1 MASPAS
7 IPRGR
12 PHGHAHSCSL
22 LGSKGLGPTSLG
34 SPVKKEYHFREIKAF
49 STNEGVAGVLFLS
62 QERLIKELGTLCEAN
77 SFQNKLTTILTIKT
91 FAGKQAMGKDT

>member
-1 MASPAS
+1 MATLTPVLCSEARAS
-7 IPRGR
+7 GP
-12 PHGHAHSCSL
+12 PLSL
-22 LGSKGLGPTSLG
+22 ACSLG

-49 STNEGVAGVLFLS
+49 STNEGIAGVLFLS

-77 SFQNKLTTILTIKT
+77 SSQNKLTTILTIKT